1 MSAIN
6 FGGLASGLDTNLI
19 IESLLV
25 RQQQRIDNINTR
37 ITEQEKRKTALN
49 DVKTALDTFQ
59 GIVDSFTDEVFKKR
73 DVASAD
79 ESIITATAD
88 EDSALGEY
96 EIEVEQLATRSSV
109 NVGAAL
115 SSATDQIGAGTV
127 TLENDGGDSFAV
139 TLTDGASTLTDLK
152 EAINDQHGETL
163 QASIIEV
170 SSGSFQLV
178 VNSKDTGSALN
189 IKNDAAGGTPSTI
202 SGFTNNGFDTGG
214 INTNQTGVDSRIVLN
229 GVTITRDSNEIDDV
243 LQGVTLDLNK
253 AEDGTKVKISVE
265 KDLDEAV
272 DQFEELTKGYNDI
285 LTRIDKV
292 TNAESG
298 ILRGDTDLLRLKR
311 ELQSSITRFVP
322 NSDQINIR
330 DDGSTGFT
338 SLSQLGFKTD
348 TKTGDLSVDK
358 TKIKE
363 ALEDN
368 FDEVKNLFLG
378 NFTTSNSN
386 VTLGVNGA
394 DFSGQVSLDTVN
406 NTATIDGNTFNLD
419 RDGTLLSFQEGSE
432 YEGITF
438 IDNIG
443 TDNNVTF
450 EMTSGLGA
458 ILENTVKEYTG
469 FSGLINDRTSSID
482 DRTRT
487 LEKDLD
493 RAQVRVDSERVRLT
507 GIFAK
512 AEQAISTLQ
521 SFQASLGAQTIG
533 GFSV

>member
-1 MSAIN
+1 MSAVN

-19 IESLLV
+19 IESLLI
-25 RQQQRIDNINTR
+25 RQQQRVDSITTR
-37 ITEQEKRKTALN
+37 IGEQEKRKTAFN
-49 DVKTALDTFQ
+49 DVKGALDTFQ
-59 GIVDSFTDEVFKKR
+59 GIVDNFTDEVFKKR
-73 DVASAD
+73 DVKSAD
-79 ESIITATAD
+79 EAIITATAD

-115 SSATDQIGAGTV
+115 SSATAQVGAGTLN
-127 TLENDGGDSFAV
+127 LENDGGDTFAV
-139 TLTDGASTLTDLK
+139 TLADGASTLTDLK
-152 EAINDQHGETL
+152 DAINDQHGEKL

-178 VNSKDTGSALN
+178 VNSKDTGAALN
-189 IKNDAAGGTPSTI
+189 VQNDTGNSSIT
-202 SGFTNNGFDTGG
+202 GFTDNGFDAGG

-253 AEDGTKVKISVE
+253 AEDGTKVKVSIEKNLDDAVE
-265 KDLDEAV
+265 QFDELV
-272 DQFEELTKGYNDI
+272 KGYNDI

-292 TNAESG
+292 TNSENG
-298 ILRGDTDLLRLKR
+298 VLRGDSDLRRLKR
-311 ELQSSITRFVP
+311 DLQSTITRFVP

-330 DDGSTGFT
+330 DDSSVGFT

-348 TKTGDLSVDK
+348 TTTGELSLDQ

-368 FDEVKNLFLG
+368 FDEVKNLFMG
-378 NFTTSNSN
+378 AFTTSNSN

-394 DFSGQVSLDTVN
+394 DFSGEVTVDTVN
-406 NTATIDGNTFNLD
+406 DTATIDGNTFNLD
-419 RDGTLLSFQEGSE
+419 RNGELLSFQDGSD

-450 EMTSGLGA
+450 QLSAGLGA
-458 ILENTVKEYTG
+458 ILEDTVKEFTG
-469 FSGLINDRTSSID
+469 FSGLINDRTSTID
-482 DRTRT
+482 DRTRSM
-487 LEKDLD
+487 ERDLD
-493 RAQVRVDSERVRLT
+493 RAQDRVETERTRLT
-507 GIFAK
+507 QIFARS
-512 AEQAISTLQ
+512 EQAISTLQ
-521 SFQASLGAQTIG
+521 GLQSSLGTQSIG
-533 GFSV
+533 GFGV